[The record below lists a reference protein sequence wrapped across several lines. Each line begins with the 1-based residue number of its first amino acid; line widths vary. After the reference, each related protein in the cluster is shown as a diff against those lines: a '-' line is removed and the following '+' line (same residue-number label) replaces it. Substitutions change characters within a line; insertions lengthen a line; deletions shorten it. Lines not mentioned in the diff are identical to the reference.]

1 MQNWKQNLDEKG
13 YLLFENILDADKIEI
28 TKNAI
33 SKENVNIDIMDFTKY
48 MIKKISDKLEISIDF
63 HKYRLSNN
71 NNFVDASGFHRD
83 VQCLKDWKPIMTCLT
98 YLDDADMEI
107 IEGSHKSKNLS
118 YKKAYDLLTNN
129 RKTVH
134 IKSGNVLVFYATIF
148 HRGVFSDLS
157 KNRRLL
163 QVFDCFE
170 KGKEYDPE
178 LVSILGDNSTNQLSV
193 FLNSYSIT
201 QNILNIGTYFN
212 FASGTSEEE
221 DREFAEKIGYSI
233 LSSEGGVKRLEYV
246 PYNDEPQ
253 PLNKYVIN
261 PERRKDDYVLSS
273 ELRQQW
279 YWKYYTRQVAT
290 YLTFLLFILLLII
303 LIVVYI
309 VKKRKN
315 FKF

>member
-1 MQNWKQNLDEKG
+1 MKNWRNDLDEKG
-13 YLLFENILDADKIEI
+13 YILLENILDSDRVDS

-33 SKENVNIDIMDFTKY
+33 SKENVNIDILDFTKY
-48 MIKKISDKLEISIDF
+48 MIKKISDTLETPIDF

-71 NNFVDASGFHRD
+71 SNFVDASGFHRD

-98 YLDDADMEI
+98 YLDDTDMEV

-134 IKSGNVLVFYATIF
+134 IKSGNVLVFYATLL
-148 HRGVFSDLS
+148 HRGVFNDLT

-178 LVSILGDNSTNQLSV
+178 MVSILGDNSTNQLS
-193 FLNSYSIT
+193 FYLNSHSLT
-201 QNILNIGTYFN
+201 QNILNMGSYFN
-212 FASGTSEEE
+212 FASGTTEEE
-221 DREFAEKIGYSI
+221 DIEFAAKIGYSV
-233 LSSEGGVKRLEYV
+233 LSSEGAVGRWEYV
-246 PYNDEPQ
+246 PYVGEPQ

-261 PERRKDDYVLSS
+261 PIRKNVDYVLSS
-273 ELRQQW
+273 ELRPLW
-279 YWKYYTRQVAT
+279 YYKYYTRQAMT
-290 YLTFLLFILLLII
+290 YGTLLVIILVLII
-303 LIVVYI
+303 LLIFYAVR
-309 VKKRKN
+309 KRK
-315 FKF
+315 